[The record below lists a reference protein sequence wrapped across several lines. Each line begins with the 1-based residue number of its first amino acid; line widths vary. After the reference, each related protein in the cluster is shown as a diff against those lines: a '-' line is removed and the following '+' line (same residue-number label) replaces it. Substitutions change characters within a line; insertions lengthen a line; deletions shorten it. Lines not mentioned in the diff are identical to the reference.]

1 MALKIGLQLYSV
13 RNALDQDPDAT
24 LKEVSRLGYKYIEA
38 ANHRAGTDDG
48 FGFGVPVDEMAKILD
63 DTGLT
68 IVGSHINPL
77 KLERMDAILT
87 YHAKIGNKQVGCDIE
102 FFPYMDMEY
111 LKARCEYMNR
121 IGEKCREYGMRYYYH
136 NHFQEFQKFGDTT
149 VYDFIMQNTDPELVF
164 IEMDTYWIR
173 RGGYDPVDYINR
185 YKDRIVLIHQK
196 DFPANAPQPVSMY
209 NGVVRPDFNID
220 HAVFG
225 ATKYP
230 ECFTEVGTG
239 ILPIQDY
246 INALEGAPLLE
257 YMLLEQD
264 FTAYDS
270 ELESIAVSM
279 EAFKKLDGIELG

>member
-38 ANHRAGTDDG
+38 ANHRAATDDG

-63 DTGLT
+63 DTGLQ

-77 KLERMDAILT
+77 VLERMDAILT
-87 YHAKIGNKQVGCDIE
+87 YHSKIGNKQVGCDIE
-102 FFPYMDMEY
+102 FFPYMDMDY
-111 LKARCEYMNR
+111 LKERCEYMNK
-121 IGEKCREYGMRYYYH
+121 IGEKCKEYGMRYYYH

-173 RGGYDPVDYINR
+173 RGGYDPIDYINK

-196 DFPANAPQPVSMY
+196 DFPPYAPQPICMY
-209 NGVVRPDFNID
+209 DGVVRPDFNINM
-220 HAVFG
+220 AVFG

-246 INALEGAPLLE
+246 INALEGAPNLE

-264 FTAYDS
+264 FTACAS
-270 ELESIAVSM
+270 ELESIALSM